1 MRILVVSGEVWR
13 DDTNGG
19 NVLSNIFKGF
29 DAEFSQIYCNPGE
42 PQNNLCKH
50 YYQMTESQAMR
61 AFLKRRPI
69 GKEIKYDD
77 YPSGKDGENIE
88 TEQKNKKPSFF
99 YRHPLGIFHFARD
112 FLWNTAKWKN
122 DKLKKFLDNANPDII
137 FAPCYGSPFM
147 LKLTRFVQKYTGK
160 KVISYISDDAYTLK
174 QFRLSPYFWIRRFW
188 TRRQMRKTFPL
199 YSLCYTMTETQKRQC
214 EKDFNAN
221 MKILRKTADLS
232 KIPEKTT
239 VNSPLKL
246 VYAGGIYL
254 NRWKTLKEIVKA
266 LKEINS
272 DGVKATLDIYTANIL
287 TKRQEKA
294 LNDNVNSF
302 VHKSVSLDALKEI
315 YENSDIAI
323 HAESFSLKNR
333 LAVRMSFSTK
343 IIDCLAS
350 GCAVMAICDK
360 LQGGYEY
367 LEREDAAICVS
378 DPKMLKNT
386 ILGLINNP
394 DKIIAYAQK
403 ARDLVKRNHLEEIIS
418 KSIKEDFLTV
428 LNENEGN

>member
-1 MRILVVSGEVWR
+1 
-13 DDTNGG
+13 
-19 NVLSNIFKGF
+19 
-29 DAEFSQIYCNPGE
+29 
-42 PQNNLCKH
+42 
-50 YYQMTESQAMR
+50 
-61 AFLKRRPI
+61 
-69 GKEIKYDD
+69 
-77 YPSGKDGENIE
+77 
-88 TEQKNKKPSFF
+88 
-99 YRHPLGIFHFARD
+99 
-112 FLWNTAKWKN
+112 
-122 DKLKKFLDNANPDII
+122 
-137 FAPCYGSPFM
+137 
-147 LKLTRFVQKYTGK
+147 
-160 KVISYISDDAYTLK
+160 
-174 QFRLSPYFWIRRFW
+174 
-188 TRRQMRKTFPL
+188 
-199 YSLCYTMTETQKRQC
+199 
-214 EKDFNAN
+214 
-221 MKILRKTADLS
+221 
-232 KIPEKTT
+232 
-239 VNSPLKL
+239 L

-254 NRWKTLKEIVKA
+254 NRWKTLKEVVKA

-323 HAESFSLKNR
+323 HAEAFSLKNR
-333 LAVRMSFSTK
+333 LSVRMSFSTK

-378 DPKMLKNT
+378 DTKMLKNT